1 MISLDI
7 NRNLT
12 VSFKN
17 FKNVIITIFVEF
29 MYKAKK
35 LCNCRSSFFPTSFLF
50 ACFFGRAAK
59 SSLNKLLPWKRETK
73 IGDISLDTGNK
84 LCVTNIFEDV
94 ICDACDLCNAM
105 YFTLFTITSIHNI
118 GKYTK
123 IRNSKIRWKVT
134 QNIQGSKKREID

>member
-17 FKNVIITIFVEF
+17 FKNVIIAIFVEF

-35 LCNCRSSFFPTSFLF
+35 LCNCRSRFFPTPFLF
-50 ACFFGRAAK
+50 ACFFGRTAK
-59 SSLNKLLPWKRETK
+59 SSLNKLLPRKCETK
-73 IGDISLDTGNK
+73 IGDISLDTRNK
-84 LCVTNIFEDV
+84 LCVNNIFEDV
-94 ICDACDLCNAM
+94 ICDACHLCNAM

-123 IRNSKIRWKVT
+123 IRNSKIRSKVT
-134 QNIQGSKKREID
+134 QKIQGSKERN